1 MTTYLSYI
9 TQEGDRW
16 DGLAYRFYGDPF
28 RYEPLV
34 VANPHVPIVPVLP
47 SGLTLAVP
55 VLAKSDS
62 TPSVESLP
70 PWKRGVSAGGV
81 A

>member
-1 MTTYLSYI
+1 MTTYLSYT

-16 DGLAYRFYGDPF
+16 DRLAYRFYGDPF
-28 RYEPLV
+28 RYEPMI

-70 PWKRGVSAGGV
+70 PWKRGIPAGGV

>member
-1 MTTYLSYI
+1 MTPCLTYT
-9 TQEGDRW
+9 TQAGDRW
-16 DGLAYRFYGDPF
+16 DLLAYRFYGDPF
-28 RYEPLV
+28 RYEPMI

-47 SGLTLAVP
+47 SGLTVAIP
-55 VLAKSDS
+55 VLAKSAS

-70 PWKRGVSAGGV
+70 PWKRGIPAGGL